1 MIKFN
6 DYTFSEPTALPPSSA
21 FMETIAGQP
30 GVYAVLVFDP
40 TCTPRPFRPVYFGE
54 SDNIHGRAAGTHENQ
69 SSWRAEAG
77 TNTPLYR
84 ALCPLPGLTKA
95 QRQQVESL
103 LIAKYS
109 TPCNQKLSFDFAR
122 LLGVR

>member
-6 DYTFSEPTALPPSSA
+6 DYTFSEPTALPASSA
-21 FMETIAGQP
+21 AGQP
-30 GVYAVLVFDP
+30 RVYAVLVFDP
-40 TCTPRPFRPVYFGE
+40 TCTPRPYRPVYFGE
-54 SDNIHGRAAGTHENQ
+54 SDNIHGRAAGTHENH
-69 SSWRAEAG
+69 SSWSAEAG

-84 ALCPLPGLTKA
+84 ALCPLPGLTKT

-103 LIAKYS
+103 LIAEYS

-122 LLGVR
+122 LLGVV